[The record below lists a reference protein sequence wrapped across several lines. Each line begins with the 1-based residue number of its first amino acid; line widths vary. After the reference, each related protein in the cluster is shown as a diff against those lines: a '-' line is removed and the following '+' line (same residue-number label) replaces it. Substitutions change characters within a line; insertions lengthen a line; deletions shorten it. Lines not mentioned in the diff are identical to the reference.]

1 MTKSVVNPDALVRSS
16 LDAVAARDDVA
27 LSPVAVPTV
36 ASAVLALVPL
46 LSASEPMGLQR
57 LRQGLM
63 VLAGAL
69 IERGISM
76 GSALALY
83 GGGGLAVATLTWREL
98 DVWLRRRQA
107 AAIAKEG

>member
-1 MTKSVVNPDALVRSS
+1 MTKSSPETLVRSS

-27 LSPVAVPTV
+27 LAPSAVPTV

-63 VLAGAL
+63 VLAGVL
-69 IERGISM
+69 IERGISA
-76 GSALALY
+76 GSVLALC
-83 GGGGLAVATLTWREL
+83 GGGGLAALTLAWREL

-107 AAIAKEG
+107 AAAVKEG